1 MPIKYEN
8 DFLDKVI
15 VRIDFDTILPFT
27 LKKPPME
34 IYEQIKE
41 RFPIVEEKKI
51 IAKEFLIGSGKA
63 IQRDVEKL
71 EWYYHGTDRNKYL
84 KITPDCLIIE
94 YKKYEYYEQLKE
106 DFIAVINELFN
117 HFPKIKGRRLGFR
130 YIDVIDLDEAD
141 PTDWDQ
147 YILPDLNKNISII
160 DDKKTLSRIFHVIEF
175 NYGDSN
181 MRFQYGMLNPDFPAS
196 IKKKVFTLDFDMY
209 TNNIL
214 EKEDIGD
221 LLDKFHEKLKFSNL
235 KYIR

>member
-1 MPIKYEN
+1 MANNTK
-8 DFLDKVI
+8 
-15 VRIDFDTILPFT
+15 
-27 LKKPPME
+27 
-34 IYEQIKE
+34 
-41 RFPIVEEKKI
+41 
-51 IAKEFLIGSGKA
+51 GK
-63 IQRDVEKL
+63 
-71 EWYYHGTDRNKYL
+71 
-84 KITPDCLIIE
+84 
-94 YKKYEYYEQLKE
+94 YYEQLKE

-221 LLDKFHEKLKFSNL
+221 LLDKFHEKLIDSFEEVIIDPLRL
-235 KYIR
+235 KMGIANGQ